1 MQAASAAE
9 VVKKMIKKGVI
20 AKTAAKKAKATK
32 KPKAAKKAKK
42 AKAPK
47 KKATKKKKK
56 KKKKAPFFY
65 CNPRL
70 KHLSDPVE

>member
-42 AKAPK
+42 AKKAPK

-56 KKKKAPFFY
+56 AP
-65 CNPRL
+65 L
-70 KHLSDPVE
+70 GL

>member
-42 AKAPK
+42 AKKAPK

-56 KKKKAPFFY
+56 KAP
-65 CNPRL
+65 L
-70 KHLSDPVE
+70 GL